1 MAFGM
6 LKGYGGTEI
15 HGWLFNWLK
24 EIAPDLSSSIHDMDE
39 KPFVIGPVNGGKKE
53 RGKIFLDENSE
64 YSFSLASLN
73 QEMYKVLE
81 MISKELKGTKIQ
93 LGSGKLL
100 CTEIIPIFGENG
112 LTYFDLLEKNE
123 ISSEIT
129 LEFRSP
135 TSFRQQGIQEV
146 FPLPNLVFGSILR
159 KWNSF
164 SPVVLTDG
172 VLNTKI
178 FVSKY
183 KLKTELVDYSIYK
196 IVGCVGNC
204 SYIIDKSEPSH
215 KKRMLHS
222 LAAFA
227 DIAAIG
233 YKTSMGLGDSRY
245 ILEKRR

>member
-1 MAFGM
+1 M
-6 LKGYGGTEI
+6 
-15 HGWLFNWLK
+15 
-24 EIAPDLSSSIHDMDE
+24 
-39 KPFVIGPVNGGKKE
+39 
-53 RGKIFLDENSE
+53 
-64 YSFSLASLN
+64 
-73 QEMYKVLE
+73 
-81 MISKELKGTKIQ
+81 
-93 LGSGKLL
+93 
-100 CTEIIPIFGENG
+100 
-112 LTYFDLLEKNE
+112 
-123 ISSEIT
+123 
-129 LEFRSP
+129 
-135 TSFRQQGIQEV
+135 
-146 FPLPNLVFGSILR
+146 PNLVFGSILR